1 MLKTYSLKHS
11 LDVGKFLYAYLAVLN
26 SIIRDIWDTIEWEEL
41 PIEGKKQ
48 KRLIP
53 HYKKDRV
60 MKSILRNRYLENWEY
75 ANHWIDSALKTAY
88 AILSSWRKNYVK
100 GKRKQNCPVVKRPF
114 VRVKQTLIKLEGD
127 KLRITIKPYEY
138 LYIDLSKRY
147 FKLGSRIGE
156 PILTM
161 TQIHLPVEVGNND
174 TCSDETKNIHIG
186 WDSNKFS
193 LDGFSP
199 QTGWIAIGLKELHTA
214 HIAYDNKRRRI
225 NKIASKKKVI
235 GKRIKA
241 KYSSREKNRTK
252 QILHE
257 ITNEIA
263 SMGGMHGFEDL
274 DKKGMLKKRR
284 KWNRELSHT
293 DWKTIV
299 EFTSYKSS
307 TELVDPY
314 HTSKDCSRCG
324 CTNKDLNRTI
334 FQCVNKDCG
343 LKINRQPNA
352 AINIY
357 LKMEGLSHDIGWF
370 DENVVRGFTQTGA
383 ELKET
388 DELVR
393 SLYDTM
399 KPQFY
404 GGLLNAT

>member
-1 MLKTYSLKHS
+1 MIKTYSLKHS
-11 LDVGKFLYAYLAVLN
+11 LDVGKFLYAYIAVLN
-26 SIIRDIWDTIEWEEL
+26 SMIHDIWETIEWEEK

-48 KRLIP
+48 KRIIP
-53 HYKKDRV
+53 YYKKDKV
-60 MKSILRNRYLENWEY
+60 IKSTLRNRYLENWDY
-75 ANHWIDSALKTAY
+75 SAHWVDSALKTAY
-88 AILSSWRKNYVK
+88 AILDSWKKNYNK
-100 GKRKQNCPVVKRPF
+100 GRRKRNCPVVKRPF
-114 VRVKQTLIKLEGD
+114 CRIKQTLMKLEGD
-127 KLRITIKPYEY
+127 RLRISIKPYEY

-147 FKLGSRIGE
+147 FKLGSSIGE
-156 PILTM
+156 PILTA
-161 TQIHLPVEVGNND
+161 THIHIPIQTGNNNP
-174 TCSDETKNIHIG
+174 CPDENKNIHIG

-199 QTGWIAIGLKELHTA
+199 KTGWISVDLKELHTV
-214 HIAYDNKRRRI
+214 HITYDNKRRRI
-225 NKIASKKKVI
+225 NKLASKKRKV
-235 GKRIKA
+235 GKRLKA
-241 KYSSREKNRTK
+241 KYSRREKNRTK
-252 QILHE
+252 NTLHK
-257 ITNEIA
+257 ITNKISE
-263 SMGGMHGFEDL
+263 MGSKHGFEDL
-274 DKKGMLKKRR
+274 DKKGMLKRNK

-307 TELVDPY
+307 VGVYDPY

-324 CTNKDLNRTI
+324 CVNKDLNGTI
-334 FQCVNKDCG
+334 FRCMNKGCG

-357 LKMEGLSHDIGWF
+357 LKMEGLSHDIVWF
-370 DENVVRGFTQTGA
+370 DKNVVRGFTQTGV

-404 GGLLNAT
+404 DCLHKTT